1 MNTYPRSDINLFF
14 SPRIHNKEVVKDLYE
29 VTYKYINKDTKDNW
43 NSIVRSVIASQTL
56 YNKYSDFFIYMSIL
70 YEIPSYGGS
79 INPIVEVRNFLPNIY
94 EYSSIISLIDLI
106 RLIICILILILEMV
120 FLTNRYGENKSKK
133 KIVTREKLIN
143 TRVILSFL
151 IFIFLLVILLMRIT
165 TLSQDLN
172 ILTNFQKVEYEQL
185 GKTFSLMN
193 NRDCADIVQ
202 SFEINVMLECI
213 LIIFLIA
220 YVIEFFNILYRYKIF
235 VNYVANCFRQI
246 FFYYLIVLL
255 ILFSFSLFA
264 NNLWG
269 QFREK
274 YSDIYLS
281 ITSTLL
287 FSIGHLDFSALN
299 DFKEWSMFY
308 LCLFFFIFI
317 YFIMTSFVG
326 IFIEAYR
333 LNSLKYGNMNDNR
346 ILKEE

>member
-1 MNTYPRSDINLFF
+1 
-14 SPRIHNKEVVKDLYE
+14 
-29 VTYKYINKDTKDNW
+29 
-43 NSIVRSVIASQTL
+43 
-56 YNKYSDFFIYMSIL
+56 
-70 YEIPSYGGS
+70 
-79 INPIVEVRNFLPNIY
+79 
-94 EYSSIISLIDLI
+94 
-106 RLIICILILILEMV
+106 MV